1 MSGALV
7 DGVVRA
13 VVEAEGVDPDRMDLG
28 LRRRVGCKALDHLAA
43 RGPVVWALSFD
54 LRGHAVTVTG
64 SGVVLVDGTR
74 RAVRT

>member
-1 MSGALV
+1 MSGVLL

-13 VVEAEGVDPDRMDLG
+13 VAEAEGVDPDRMDLG
-28 LRRRVGCKALDHLAA
+28 LRRRVGREALHHLTACEP
-43 RGPVVWALSFD
+43 GVWALSFD